1 MCFPAV
7 AAYNNSSMTKQ
18 YSPQE
23 LEEIVRHYRP
33 VIGFSVKKALG
44 PAYPDWE
51 DVVQDVLT
59 QVIAKLQKG
68 EFRGDCS
75 IGTFIYTI
83 TKRRIVD
90 CIRQK
95 SRVMVEMTEVE
106 ATTAGPEEDV
116 ARKERARI
124 IADALLKLKPKFR
137 EVLYLYYYKEL
148 SREEIAARLSLSVRQ
163 VSERL
168 YYAQKVFGK
177 VLRRVF
183 SEKNSNFS
191 SRQRLKE

>member
-1 MCFPAV
+1 M
-7 AAYNNSSMTKQ
+7 SKQ

-23 LEEIVRHYRP
+23 LEEIVRRYRP

-44 PAYPDWE
+44 PNYPEWE

-59 QVIAKLQKG
+59 QVITKLQKG

-75 IGTFIYTI
+75 IGTFIYTV
-83 TKRRIVD
+83 TRRRIVD

-95 SRVMVEMTEVE
+95 TRVMVEMTDLE
-106 ATTAGPEEDV
+106 ATTLSPEEDLS
-116 ARKERARI
+116 RKERAKI
-124 IADALLKLKPKFR
+124 ITDILLRLKPKFR
-137 EVLYLYYYKEL
+137 EILYLYYYKEL
-148 SREEIAARLSLSVRQ
+148 SREEIAARLGLSVRQ
-163 VSERL
+163 VSERV

-191 SRQRLKE
+191 SRERLKI